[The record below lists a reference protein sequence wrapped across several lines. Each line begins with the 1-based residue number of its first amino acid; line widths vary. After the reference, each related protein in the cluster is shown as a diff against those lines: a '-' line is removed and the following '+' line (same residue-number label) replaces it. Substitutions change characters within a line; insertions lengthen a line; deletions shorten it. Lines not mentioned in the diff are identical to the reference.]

1 MRMRTFLDRQRST
14 TTIGDFGKAAFES
27 NAEAQARKEGHL
39 HNLLLG
45 ASPNRNNQELS
56 LLNNM
61 INDDDDRFGNIKMS
75 DEEISP
81 QEHLNPGD
89 GFLTGGPRLVVSHRS
104 KGIKKDHGFAHLGHG
119 GYAPHPTLALG

>member
-1 MRMRTFLDRQRST
+1 MLM
-14 TTIGDFGKAAFES
+14 
-27 NAEAQARKEGHL
+27 
-39 HNLLLG
+39 G

-81 QEHLNPGD
+81 PDRMNPGD
-89 GFLTGGPRLVVSHRS
+89 GFLTGGPRLVGINHRS
-104 KGIKKDHGFAHLGHG
+104 KGIKKDHGFAHLGHD
-119 GYAPHPTLALG
+119 GYAPHPNLAVG